1 MRSQARDRR
10 PHRFPR
16 VPLHLRIALGACLAG
31 LLLGGPAFARD
42 FPVPFAMG
50 NPFSLA
56 DERGL
61 LPGGHADVGYHHY
74 TFLKGPHDLFSIRQR
89 TAVSLLDTGRLAAG
103 FSYQNHL
110 LVGPVKPGEDPFS
123 IAEWNMNAIQF
134 DYGAVVGVRLPPVLT
149 FEYGRTSQ
157 HPLRGGYSEVS
168 TDFIQLSV
176 YAEPLTW
183 PRGALL
189 TGLRFAHVDLYDF
202 WDSPLRR
209 PRTRYRVEVP
219 LEGRWEP
226 ASQGLLIVA
235 RAWPR
240 ILFMRAEGAW
250 EYAKI
255 DPPVQTEIDA
265 EVGIRFE
272 RRSAIELVLEFYSTA
287 DSEQVRGETAPL
299 TTLGVTAR
307 IGTR

>member
-1 MRSQARDRR
+1 MRSELRDGR

-16 VPLHLRIALGACLAG
+16 VPLHLRIAVAACIAG
-31 LLLGGPAFARD
+31 LIVGGQAFARD

-50 NPFSLA
+50 DPFSLA
-56 DERGL
+56 DDRGL
-61 LPGGHADVGYHHY
+61 LPGGHADVAYHHY

-89 TAVSLLDTGRLAAG
+89 AAISLLNTGRLAAG

-110 LVGPVKPGEDPFS
+110 LVGPVRPGEDPFS

-134 DYGAVVGVRLPPVLT
+134 EYGAVVGVRLPPVIT

-168 TDFIQLSV
+168 TDLVQLSV

-183 PRGALL
+183 RRLTLL

-202 WDSPLRR
+202 WDSPLHR
-209 PRTRYRVEVP
+209 PRTRYRVEIP
-219 LEGRWEP
+219 LEGRWELP
-226 ASQGLLIVA
+226 PHGLVIVA

-240 ILFMRAEGAW
+240 VLLLRTQGAW

-265 EVGIRFE
+265 ELGIRLE

-287 DSEQVRGETAPL
+287 DSEQIRGEAAPL